1 MNNKIRDN
9 RTTIFEWLATWL
21 VIFFSGSA
29 YAASDNSFYA
39 QFKYL
44 ITFGIGIGYLIKSR
58 GKIPLACGNRKI
70 AFWIPATWCLI
81 CFGNWIVHNNEE
93 ITLLLSRMLH
103 LVLVYEVI
111 CIVSWDTFKRTYSKS
126 IVGLCLISLICFLF
140 LDKTSLFSIMMPKLT
155 GYTEYGVAYTKYQGF
170 LAYFKTGDNSRNYGA
185 FWEPGLFATH
195 IICAFLMLPYI
206 DMTKGKKTLMY
217 AVLIISL
224 LTTAS
229 SAGYVLLIIAI
240 VCNVLSQLKIEEERD
255 YLKLVIV
262 FILLGF
268 LIYVYLNMETIFRLM
283 SLDNNLIFEKIL
295 HISESQRSDSVRVN
309 IDAFLQKP
317 LLGFGFSNLEQATA
331 YKALGKSLIV
341 VDTATTFRLLAAVGV
356 AGIFFTA
363 ILVGGIFRNRK
374 LPWFVKLVLSVIT
387 LLIINKEAHDSFL
400 LAWCLAMYMNE
411 ETRYPKEG

>member
-1 MNNKIRDN
+1 
-9 RTTIFEWLATWL
+9 
-21 VIFFSGSA
+21 
-29 YAASDNSFYA
+29 
-39 QFKYL
+39 
-44 ITFGIGIGYLIKSR
+44 
-58 GKIPLACGNRKI
+58 
-70 AFWIPATWCLI
+70 
-81 CFGNWIVHNNEE
+81 
-93 ITLLLSRMLH
+93 
-103 LVLVYEVI
+103 
-111 CIVSWDTFKRTYSKS
+111 
-126 IVGLCLISLICFLF
+126 
-140 LDKTSLFSIMMPKLT
+140 MPKLT
-155 GYTEYGVAYTKYQGF
+155 GYTEHGVAYTKYQGF
-170 LAYFKTGDNSRNYGA
+170 LAYFKTGDNRNYGA

-195 IICAFLMLPYI
+195 IICAFLMLPYV

-217 AVLIISL
+217 VVLIISL

-240 VCNVLSQLKIEEERD
+240 ICNVLSRLKIEEKRD

-262 FILLGF
+262 FILLGL
-268 LIYVYLNMETIFRLM
+268 LICIYLNLETIFILM

-295 HISESQRSDSVRVN
+295 HVSESQRSDSVRVN
-309 IDAFLQKP
+309 LDAFLQKP
-317 LLGFGFSNLEQATA
+317 LLGFGFSNLEQATS

-363 ILVGGIFRNRK
+363 ILVCGIFRNRK
-374 LPWFVKLVLSVIT
+374 LPWFVKLVLTVIT

>member
-1 MNNKIRDN
+1 M
-9 RTTIFEWLATWL
+9 
-21 VIFFSGSA
+21 V
-29 YAASDNSFYA
+29 
-39 QFKYL
+39 
-44 ITFGIGIGYLIKSR
+44 
-58 GKIPLACGNRKI
+58 CGNRKI

-103 LVLVYEVI
+103 LVLAYEVI

-126 IVGLCLISLICFLF
+126 IVGICLISLICFLF
-140 LDKTSLFSIMMPKLT
+140 LDKTSLFSVIMPKLT

-170 LAYFKTGDNSRNYGA
+170 LVYFKTGDNRNYGA

-195 IICAFLMLPYI
+195 IICAFLMLPYV

-229 SAGYVLLIIAI
+229 SAGYVLLIIVI
-240 VCNVLSQLKIEEERD
+240 ICNVLSRLKIEEKRD

-262 FILLGF
+262 FILLGL
-268 LIYVYLNMETIFRLM
+268 LICIYLNLETIFRLM

-309 IDAFLQKP
+309 LDAFLQKP
-317 LLGFGFSNLEQATA
+317 LLGFGFSNLEQATS

-374 LPWFVKLVLSVIT
+374 LPWFVKLVLAVIT

-411 ETRYPKEG
+411 ETRYSKEG